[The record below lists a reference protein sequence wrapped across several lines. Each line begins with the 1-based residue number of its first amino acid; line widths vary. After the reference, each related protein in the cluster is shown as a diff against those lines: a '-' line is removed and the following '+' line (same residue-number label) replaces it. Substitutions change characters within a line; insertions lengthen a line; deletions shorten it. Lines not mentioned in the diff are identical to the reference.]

1 MSLLFVARNKKSI
14 KAQLTQKK
22 TKNIALTRIVEIVVV
37 YVGVVDTARVQNVM
51 AVTVAMMVVVVV
63 DAAVVVVAV
72 CGMACVYR

>member
-1 MSLLFVARNKKSI
+1 M
-14 KAQLTQKK
+14 
-22 TKNIALTRIVEIVVV
+22 V